1 MVDDRPEDTPPSPDA
16 GRPKRAPPTIDLEA
30 SEVSGETRSAA
41 ADAQPEPSSP
51 GRSRAAISSAVI
63 SAVCGAVAAALVIAA
78 VWFSGWPETPA
89 PSASSPPAPQA
100 SAPEIDALASRVA
113 AIEANTARP
122 PVSAPDPALA
132 SRIAALEKSEASLRA
147 EIGGLRKQS
156 EQLAA
161 GVNDVKSA
169 TRENSREDSP
179 APDLSAIS
187 DRIAQLERATRAQ
200 GSELAQSNAKAAD
213 DTPLRRLVAASLLD
227 VLVRTGDPYTAAL
240 AAAKSLAPSPDDLK
254 PLDDFAASG
263 VPKAAKLSRE
273 LLALVPKLQPA
284 SQENSTTGAGIVD
297 RLEAGAKKLV
307 RIERTDT
314 SGSDRGNVIARVT
327 AAALRNDVAEARR
340 ELNTLA
346 PADRAAAQSWIDKA
360 NARDAALAASRQFAA
375 EAMTALAEP
384 RQ

>member
-1 MVDDRPEDTPPSPDA
+1 MVDDRPEDMPPSPDS

-30 SEVSGETRSAA
+30 SQVSGETQSAA
-41 ADAQPEPSSP
+41 ADAQPEPSSR
-51 GRSRAAISSAVI
+51 GRSPAAISSAVI
-63 SAVCGAVAAALVIAA
+63 STVCGAVAAGLVIAA

-89 PSASSPPAPQA
+89 ASPPPAPQA
-100 SAPEIDALASRVA
+100 DAAGIDALASRVA
-113 AIEANTARP
+113 AIEAKAATP
-122 PVSAPDPALA
+122 PASAPDPGLA
-132 SRIAALEKSEASLRA
+132 DRIGALEKSEASLRA
-147 EIGGLRKQS
+147 ELDGLRKRS

-161 GVNDVKSA
+161 EVNVVKSA
-169 TRENSREDSP
+169 TRENSPENP
-179 APDLSAIS
+179 AAPDLSAIS

-200 GSELAQSNAKAAD
+200 GSELAQSNAKPAD

-227 VLVRTGDPYTAAL
+227 VLVRVGDPYTAAL

-254 PLDDFAASG
+254 QLDDFAASG
-263 VPKAAKLSRE
+263 VPNAAKLSRE

-307 RIERTDT
+307 RIERTDAV
-314 SGSDRGNVIARVT
+314 GSDRGNVIARVT

-375 EAMTALAEP
+375 EAMTALADP